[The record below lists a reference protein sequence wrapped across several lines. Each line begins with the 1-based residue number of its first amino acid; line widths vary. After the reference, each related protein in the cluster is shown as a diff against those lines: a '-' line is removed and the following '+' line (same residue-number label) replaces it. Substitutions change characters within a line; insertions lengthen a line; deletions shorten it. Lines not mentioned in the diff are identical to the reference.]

1 MQRIHQRE
9 SGPSCLMPYGCDWD
23 ALVLPITTRSLPVL
37 ADWASTCIAAFGMQF
52 LNYQFDRRIWY
63 AVRRPS
69 LTAPRLDGSS
79 WAISSTLAFG
89 WQFVAHQLHRRVW
102 VAVRCPHQIHGRV
115 SEAVR
120 AAISFAVAF
129 GTPNRFPN
137 ERWQRSSANRTW
149 FSAIQILVVN
159 REPEPRYAF
168 RVVFCLQTG
177 LRVS

>member
-1 MQRIHQRE
+1 MPTRWAGAMQRIHQRE

-79 WAISSTLAFG
+79 SPISSTVAFG
-89 WQFVAHQLHRRVW
+89 WQFVAHTRYT
-102 VAVRCPHQIHGRV
+102 
-115 SEAVR
+115 
-120 AAISFAVAF
+120 VAF
-129 GTPNRFPN
+129 RRRF
-137 ERWQRSSANRTW
+137 ERQSASRSRLARP
-149 FSAIQILVVN
+149 I
-159 REPEPRYAF
+159 AF
-168 RVVFCLQTG
+168 RTSGGSAAARTERGSLPY
-177 LRVS
+177 RYWW

>member
-37 ADWASTCIAAFGMQF
+37 ADWASTCSAAFGMPF

-79 WAISSTLAFG
+79 LPTPDTRSRFGGGSSG
-89 WQFVAHQLHRRVW
+89 NQLRGRVW
-102 VAVRCPHQIHGRV
+102 HAQSL
-115 SEAVR
+115 SER
-120 AAISFAVAF
+120 AVAAQQREPNVVLCHTDI
-129 GTPNRFPN
+129 GGESRTRATLRLSGRLLSPNRV
-137 ERWQRSSANRTW
+137 ACVLNR
-149 FSAIQILVVN
+149 
-159 REPEPRYAF
+159 
-168 RVVFCLQTG
+168 
-177 LRVS
+177 